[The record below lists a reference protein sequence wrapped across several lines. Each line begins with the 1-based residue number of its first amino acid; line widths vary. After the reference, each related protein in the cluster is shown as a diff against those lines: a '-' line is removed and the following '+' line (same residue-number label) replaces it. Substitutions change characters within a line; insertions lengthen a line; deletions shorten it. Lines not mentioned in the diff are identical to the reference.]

1 MVYFIPPGIAAV
13 EDGSFLSLLVGLD
26 KNRYGN
32 ITVTTTVTAEPTK
45 TPSNHSEPLLHLS
58 RGGASSLNEP
68 IGFDHPEDE
77 MLRVVANRNGTTASL
92 VSVGE
97 LSKKLQ
103 LAALSLTDSFVSPDG
118 KQVNY
123 NAMRLSTEF
132 REFVSLTAQL
142 RLCSIRDLWYV
153 CMTVY

>member
-1 MVYFIPPGIAAV
+1 M
-13 EDGSFLSLLVGLD
+13 
-26 KNRYGN
+26 
-32 ITVTTTVTAEPTK
+32 
-45 TPSNHSEPLLHLS
+45 
-58 RGGASSLNEP
+58 NEP
-68 IGFDHPEDE
+68 ILGFDHPEDE
-77 MLRVVANRNGTTASL
+77 MMRVVANRNGTTASL

-103 LAALSLTDSFVSPDG
+103 LAALSLTDRFVSPDG

-123 NAMRLSTEF
+123 NAMRHSTEF

-153 CMTVY
+153 CMHV